1 MLLLDALPLSLC
13 VGIFQRVS
21 RELGLLAFLAGEES
35 GWESPPFE
43 ASERDGAIF
52 GRGTADS
59 KPNILLHVAVLRAWN
74 GQPPVEIKLLIEGQ
88 EEVGRNVR
96 RVVCSRRNDA
106 LRLCG

>member
-43 ASERDGAIF
+43 ASVPM
-52 GRGTADS
+52 TS
-59 KPNILLHVAVLRAWN
+59 NWL
-74 GQPPVEIKLLIEGQ
+74 PPTSST
-88 EEVGRNVR
+88 
-96 RVVCSRRNDA
+96 SR
-106 LRLCG
+106 